1 MIIIGIDFSI
11 QFPAACISKDFKS
24 FKWIAC
30 VNTSISKI
38 YRKFL
43 DDIEL
48 EYSNLRFIHL
58 TPRDKSK
65 DNYSAIERTKLL
77 NYSHLV
83 DQLVSAIHE
92 ELGEEDRIIVAIE
105 GISYGAQGNALL
117 DICQSTGMLRK
128 SILDRVLM
136 GHGEK
141 LFIFS
146 PGELKN
152 AIGAKGNA
160 NKFDVCS
167 VFIENPMIAKES
179 DLYDI
184 IKNYSDQI
192 IKGQNI
198 KSPFMDMIDSYL
210 AVLKV
215 HELLKEPPDHVQ
227 SEGQSLLHQ

>member
-1 MIIIGIDFSI
+1 MIVIGIDFSI
-11 QFPAACISKDFKS
+11 QFPAVCISRDFKS

-30 VNTSISKI
+30 VNTSIPKI

-48 EYSNLRFIHL
+48 EYRDFRFIHL
-58 TPRDKSK
+58 EPRDKSK
-65 DNYSAIERTKLL
+65 ETYSIIERLKLL
-77 NYSHLV
+77 SYSRLV
-83 DQLVSAIHE
+83 DALVAAVNE
-92 ELGEEDRIIVAIE
+92 EIAGDDKLIVAIE

-117 DICQSTGMLRK
+117 DLCQSTGMMRK

-141 LFIFS
+141 VFVFS

-160 NKFDVCS
+160 GKFDVCRA
-167 VFIENPMIAKES
+167 FLNNPSPGRNSQLHAVMEQYA
-179 DLYDI
+179 DLI
-184 IKNYSDQI
+184 IQEP
-192 IKGQNI
+192 NI
-198 KSPFMDMIDSYL
+198 KSPFMDMIDAYA

-215 HELLKEPPDHVQ
+215 HESLKQP
-227 SEGQSLLHQ
+227 